1 MKKNKT
7 LSLLIVLMLFFTP
20 HLFAQVDLG
29 GSLDLEFRSGG
40 SDSKFITNEIAQ
52 DYRYPHL
59 SIAQI
64 NAFLFAPIDR
74 DFFFESRIQMDTW
87 GTGELNQPRLTLAY
101 LGWEPE
107 GKNYSLQLGRFV
119 NPFGFYPN
127 RTLAFNNVFTAAP
140 LAYGYFVNI
149 SDKRGYWPQAGDFG
163 TYTRADVGQSTVY
176 FGGYT
181 TGLGGT
187 IDLIPDKLTVDL
199 AITNSAPSS
208 PEDYTNL
215 RNVAGIAR
223 VGFKP
228 NISWDLGLSLS
239 HGSFM
244 QRDPVNSFIRTRQP
258 LENFTQSLAG
268 VDFVFQFLYFEIVGE
283 AILSHWRV
291 PRFQNGLFTVDNRG
305 NPVQYNIT
313 NIGSYID
320 LKYEPPFLTGSY
332 LAVRAENLSF
342 IETDDPVTG
351 ETFSWDDDVTR
362 LTFAAGYKISRTVL
376 GKVSYSDQ
384 TPFNQSQ
391 SAFRVQITT
400 LF

>member
-1 MKKNKT
+1 MKKNKQ
-7 LSLLIVLMLFFTP
+7 LSLLIVLTLFFAP
-20 HLFAQVDLG
+20 HLFGQVDLG
-29 GSLDLEFRSGG
+29 GSLDLELRTGG
-40 SDSKFITNEIAQ
+40 SDSKFITNEIAEEF
-52 DYRYPHL
+52 RFPHL

-87 GTGELNQPRLTLAY
+87 GTGELNEPRLTLAY

-107 GKNYSLQLGRFV
+107 GKDYSLQLGRFM

-127 RTLAFNNVFTAAP
+127 RTLAINNVFTAAP

-149 SDKRGYWPQAGDFG
+149 SDKRGFWTKAGDFG
-163 TYTRADVGQSTVY
+163 TYTRSDVGQSTVY

-187 IDLIPDKLTVDL
+187 FSLIPDKLTLDL
-199 AITNSAPSS
+199 ALTNSAPSS

-215 RNVAGIAR
+215 RNIAGISR

-228 NISWDLGLSLS
+228 SISWDLGLSLS

-244 QRDPVNSFIRTRQP
+244 QRDPVNSALRARKP
-258 LENFTQSLAG
+258 LENYTQSLAG
-268 VDFVFQFLYFEIVGE
+268 IDFVYQFLYFEIVSE
-283 AILSHWRV
+283 VILSHWRV
-291 PRFQNGLFTVDNRG
+291 PRFQNGLFTFQNG

-320 LKYEPPFLTGSY
+320 FKYEPPFLTGSY
-332 LAVRAENLSF
+332 LAIRAENMLF

-351 ETFSWDDDVTR
+351 ESFSWDDDVTR
-362 LTFAAGYKISRTVL
+362 LTIAAGYKISRSIL

-384 TPFNQSQ
+384 TSFNSSQ
-391 SAFRVQITT
+391 SSFRVQITT